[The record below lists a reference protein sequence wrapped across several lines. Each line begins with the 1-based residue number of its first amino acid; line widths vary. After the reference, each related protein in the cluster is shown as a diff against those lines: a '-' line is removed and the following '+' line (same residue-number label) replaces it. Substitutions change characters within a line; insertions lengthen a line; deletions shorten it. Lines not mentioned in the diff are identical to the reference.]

1 MSCLLELIYI
11 NSDNKTINTIFLG
24 FLVVTFAVVANL
36 ATGIFPLTQSANAI
50 DRDLADL
57 KCFGMFNS
65 CDNTIDNSVTDNSD
79 HSQDNDVTISDSYSP
94 SVTQTCG
101 NNSASENSTAVFSEN
116 QVTCEVGIGVPDIAP
131 STIGLS

>member
-1 MSCLLELIYI
+1 M

-24 FLVVTFAVVANL
+24 FLVVSFAGVANL

-50 DRDLADL
+50 DVDLADF

-65 CDNTIDNSVTDNSD
+65 CDNNIDNSVTDNSD
-79 HSQDNDVTISDSYSP
+79 NSQDNDVNITDSFNP
-94 SVTQTCG
+94 VQVCG
-101 NNSASENSTAVFSEN
+101 NNVQSTIVNNTSTS
-116 QVTCEVGIGVPDIAP
+116 TCEIGVPDFAP